1 MNAVPARQPAFAAFQ
16 HRGYRGFVL
25 GNAVA
30 MMADNTE
37 HVISYWVLHQKFHS
51 PALGAFAVISHWLPF
66 LLLSG
71 YAGALADRVN
81 PRRMIQCGMVLFMA
95 ASLAWGA
102 LFLHGTLHIWQACFL
117 LALHGIAGV
126 LWIAPAQLLIH
137 DIVGPEHLQSAVRLG
152 ASARYLG
159 MLAGPAIGNLLMI
172 ALGTAHGILAN
183 ALVYLPM
190 LIWLHK
196 PRYLERADSA
206 ARRRQVL
213 LASSLAGL
221 AQSLRTMSGNR
232 QIIAMT
238 VLAGCASLLIGNAYQ
253 AQMPG
258 FADDLGFRS
267 AGAAY
272 TALLAADAAGAF
284 IAVLVLESR
293 NLLPATPG
301 GALLLAAGWCL
312 AIGGFAVSHSY
323 LLTLSL
329 LLVAGFFELSFS
341 AMAQTIVQLKAP
353 PAQRGGIVGLFV
365 SASLGLRTFSGVSVG
380 LGGVLV
386 GIHYSLALSAAALLL
401 CVGSI
406 AHWIRS
412 APRPFAG
419 ALGKSNTAGK
429 NGPGGV

>member
-1 MNAVPARQPAFAAFQ
+1 MSAPGLRQPAFAALQ

-71 YAGALADRVN
+71 YAGALADRSN
-81 PRRMIQCGMVLFMA
+81 PRRMIQCGMLLFMA
-95 ASLAWGA
+95 VSVAWGL
-102 LFLHGTLHIWQACFL
+102 LFLHGRLYTWEAWIL

-126 LWIAPAQLLIH
+126 LWTAPAQLLIH

-159 MLAGPAIGNLLMI
+159 MLVGPALGNLLMI
-172 ALGTAHGILAN
+172 AFGPAHGIIAN
-183 ALVYLPM
+183 ALIYLPM
-190 LIWLHK
+190 LVWLHK
-196 PRYLERADSA
+196 PRYAQRADSG
-206 ARRRQVL
+206 ARRRQLL
-213 LASSLAGL
+213 LASGL
-221 AQSLRTMSGNR
+221 SGVAQSWRAMGGNR
-232 QIIAMT
+232 QIMAMT
-238 VLAGCASLLIGNAYQ
+238 LLAGCASVFIGNAYQ

-272 TALLAADAAGAF
+272 AALLAADAAGGF

-293 NLLPATPG
+293 GLLPATPG
-301 GALLLAAGWCL
+301 SALLLAACWCL
-312 AIGGFAVSHSY
+312 AIGGFALSHSY

-329 LLVAGFFELSFS
+329 LLAAGFFELGFS
-341 AMAQTIVQLKAP
+341 AMAQTIVQLQAP
-353 PAQRGGIVGLFV
+353 AAQRGGIVGLFI
-365 SASLGLRTFSGVSVG
+365 SASLGLRTFSGITVG
-380 LGGVLV
+380 LGGALV

-401 CVGSI
+401 CVSSL
-406 AHWIRS
+406 ARWIR
-412 APRPFAG
+412 RG
-419 ALGKSNTAGK
+419 R
-429 NGPGGV
+429 

>member
-1 MNAVPARQPAFAAFQ
+1 VNAPAPRPPAFAALQ

-71 YAGALADRVN
+71 YAGTLADRSN
-81 PRRMIQCGMVLFMA
+81 PRRMIQCGMLLFMA
-95 ASLAWGA
+95 VSVAWGL
-102 LFLHGTLHIWQACFL
+102 LFLHGQLYTWEAWIL

-126 LWIAPAQLLIH
+126 LWTAPAQLLTH

-159 MLAGPAIGNLLMI
+159 MLVGPAIGNLLMI
-172 ALGTAHGILAN
+172 ALGPAHGIIAN
-183 ALVYLPM
+183 ALIYLPM
-190 LIWLHK
+190 LIWLHR
-196 PRYLERADSA
+196 PRYAERADSSA
-206 ARRRQVL
+206 QRRQLL
-213 LASSLAGL
+213 LASGL
-221 AQSLRTMSGNR
+221 SGVAQSWRSMGGNR

-238 VLAGCASLLIGNAYQ
+238 VLAGCASFFVGSAYQ

-258 FADDLGFRS
+258 FADDLGFGN

-272 TALLAADAAGAF
+272 AALLAADAAGAF
-284 IAVLVLESR
+284 TAVLVLESR
-293 NLLPATPG
+293 SLLPATPAS
-301 GALLLAAGWCL
+301 ALLLAACWCL
-312 AIGGFAVSHSY
+312 AIAGFALSHSY

-329 LLVAGFFELSFS
+329 LVAAGFFELGFG
-341 AMAQTIVQLKAP
+341 AMAQTIVQLQAP
-353 PAQRGGIVGLFV
+353 AAQRGGIVGLFI
-365 SASLGLRTFSGVSVG
+365 SASLGLRTFSGVTVG
-380 LGGVLV
+380 LGGALV

-401 CVGSI
+401 CVALI
-406 AHWIRS
+406 ARWLR
-412 APRPFAG
+412 RG
-419 ALGKSNTAGK
+419 R
-429 NGPGGV
+429 